1 MKIQN
6 QLINDFSIIKEDYKY
21 TKAMQVM
28 LYSYMYASR
37 SNINLSQLESGI
49 VSFKNLNAGFLKM
62 NFSEKYRGVD
72 SLVSEEIM
80 NNFIVEIKNLIK
92 EILNPNIPFIQN
104 ENLPF

>member
-1 MKIQN
+1 
-6 QLINDFSIIKEDYKY
+6 
-21 TKAMQVM
+21 
-28 LYSYMYASR
+28 
-37 SNINLSQLESGI
+37 
-49 VSFKNLNAGFLKM
+49 M